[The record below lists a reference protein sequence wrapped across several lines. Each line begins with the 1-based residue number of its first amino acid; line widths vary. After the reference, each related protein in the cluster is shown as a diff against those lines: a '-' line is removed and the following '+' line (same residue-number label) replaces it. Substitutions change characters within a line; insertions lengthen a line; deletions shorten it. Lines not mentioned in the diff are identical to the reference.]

1 MTVTDNGTKKTS
13 SEVTDDEKTEM
24 STRDSKTSAE
34 ASGSGPPVGSDSSD
48 DERIEE
54 DSKAT
59 EEDSKAVESEAS
71 SPESPVQKARR
82 RVSISVRGLILS
94 AVICVLVGAI
104 GVLAWLYIGAHSKL
118 DAQAREAGNDKRAE
132 EIALDYAVRAAQM
145 NYQDL
150 NGWKVELVKGTSPE
164 LKEKLSKAAN
174 DMEQILAPLQW
185 TSTARPLAA
194 KVRSDTGGIYI
205 VDAFV
210 SVLTKTVQAPEGL
223 QSTATYSLTIDSNKD
238 WQISDVGGIGATP
251 GPR

>member
-1 MTVTDNGTKKTS
+1 MTVTENGTENKPS
-13 SEVTDDEKTEM
+13 DVTDGEKTPVN
-24 STRDSKTSAE
+24 TGDSKTAE
-34 ASGSGPPVGSDSSD
+34 GSGSAAPVESDPSD
-48 DERIEE
+48 DERVEVNTK
-54 DSKAT
+54 DSKT
-59 EEDSKAVESEAS
+59 VEAEAAP
-71 SPESPVQKARR
+71 PEPPVEKVRR

-94 AVICVLVGAI
+94 AVIVVLVGAI
-104 GVLAWLYIGAHSKL
+104 GGLGWLYLGAQSKL
-118 DAQAREAGNDKRAE
+118 DAQDREVSNNKRAE
-132 EIALDYAVRAAQM
+132 EIALEYAVRAAEM
-145 NYQDL
+145 DYQNL
-150 NGWKVELVKGTSPE
+150 NAWKVELVKGTSPE

-185 TSTARPLAA
+185 NSTAQPLAA
-194 KVRSDTGGIYI
+194 KVRSDTGGTYI